1 VSKARF
7 FVEGHFDKQNGL
19 PQKATIIIDRDS
31 GLFTLRIHKR
41 HTAQVLPLSAI
52 AEMVYRKVIATE
64 VAEAKP
70 KRRTLVKRG
79 LLTMGR

>member
-7 FVEGHFDKQNGL
+7 FVEGHFDKQNGV
-19 PQKATIIIDRDS
+19 PQKATIVIDRDN
-31 GLFTLRIHKR
+31 GLFTLRIHRR
-41 HTAQVLPLSAI
+41 HGSQVLPLSAI

-70 KRRTLVKRG
+70 KRRKPVSRG